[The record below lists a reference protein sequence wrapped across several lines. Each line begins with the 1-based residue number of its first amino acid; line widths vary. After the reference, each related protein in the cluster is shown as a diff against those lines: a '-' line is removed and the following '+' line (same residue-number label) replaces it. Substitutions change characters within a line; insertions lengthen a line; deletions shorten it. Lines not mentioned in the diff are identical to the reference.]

1 MNQSKYRRI
10 VSAPALALALV
21 ALLGLGLAAGV
32 GRATHARQTWE
43 YAVLVIKPIH
53 IVDQPDFMSLAFADR
68 GVIEGDNVASA
79 LDLPF
84 RPNRAEV
91 LNRLGEA
98 GWELASQSLT
108 PTNNSLEYAQSEY
121 ILKRPR

>member
-10 VSAPALALALV
+10 ASAPAMAMALV

-68 GVIEGDNVASA
+68 GVIGGDNVASA
-79 LDLPF
+79 LDLPLN
-84 RPNRAEV
+84 PNRAQV

-98 GWELASQSLT
+98 GWELASQGLWPQNFSIDH
-108 PTNNSLEYAQSEY
+108 AQSEY